1 MKKINKALIIFVII
15 FTPLLSQD
23 YRLTMPEGFTKL
35 RILVEDPKYL
45 VSTSEIE
52 SFVKLK
58 LRRNGVEY
66 FADINSA
73 PYQSPTL
80 YINLNIGNSRGDLY
94 YGNVSVNFQRNSLF
108 HISIPDMYSD
118 LNIIEYTQ
126 LKGRKF
132 INGSTVKNYS
142 GIFLKSPPATQYIKD
157 YLDDL
162 LDEFISEYIDANN
175 L

>member
-1 MKKINKALIIFVII
+1 MKKIYKVLIIYVII

-35 RILVEDPKYL
+35 KILVEEPRRL
-45 VSTSEIE
+45 VSSSEIE

-58 LRRNGVEY
+58 LRRNGIEY

-73 PYQSPTL
+73 PYQNPTL
-80 YINLNIGNSRGDLY
+80 YINLNIGASRGDLY
-94 YGNVSVNFQRNSLF
+94 YGNVSVNFQRNSLY
-108 HISIPDMYSD
+108 HISIPDMFSD

-126 LKGRKF
+126 LKGRGF
-132 INGSTVKNYS
+132 INGSIVESYE
-142 GIFLKSPPATQYIKD
+142 GIFLKSPPANQYIKD
-157 YLDDL
+157 YLGDL
-162 LDEFISEYIDANN
+162 LDEFISDYIDANN